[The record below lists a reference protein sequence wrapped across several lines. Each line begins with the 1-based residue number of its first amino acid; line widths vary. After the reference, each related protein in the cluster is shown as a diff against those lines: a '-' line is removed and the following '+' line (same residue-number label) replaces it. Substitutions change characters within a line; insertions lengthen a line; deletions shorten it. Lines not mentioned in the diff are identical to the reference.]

1 MNATRD
7 QAGNLIVTNSERL
20 IGVLLAAFLVA
31 ILGVWMAHAP
41 IKQAVGWTAV
51 SAIFGLALLAA
62 NERASFVF
70 DREAAVVRWRQDT
83 VFRHDSGEI
92 PFAAITG
99 LSLERDFNR
108 ISRRGGARRLVILTA
123 GGAIPVT
130 SAFSG
135 VGRSNE
141 DVGLAVQSYLRELGP
156 GHEVP
161 FTRY

>member
-1 MNATRD
+1 MNARRD

-20 IGVLLAAFLVA
+20 IRALLAAFPVA
-31 ILGVWMAHAP
+31 TLGVWMAHAP
-41 IKQAVGWTAV
+41 IKQALGWTAIC
-51 SAIFGLALLAA
+51 AIFGLALLAA

-83 VFRHDSGEI
+83 IFRHDSGEI

-99 LSLERDFNR
+99 LSVERDFNR

-123 GGAIPVT
+123 GSAIPVT

-135 VGRSNE
+135 VGRSRE
-141 DVGLAVQSYLRELGP
+141 GVGLAAQSYLRQLAP
-156 GHEVP
+156 GKEVP